1 MKYAIRLLYLLV
13 FIVSIVLIVTE
24 QRNIGPAGLLT
35 MLVGLAGILVL
46 LYLYN
51 KKYQ

>member
-1 MKYAIRLLYLLV
+1 MKYIIRLLYV
-13 FIVSIVLIVTE
+13 FIFIISIILIVTG
-24 QRNIGPAGLLT
+24 QRNIGPTGLLT